1 METNGVEW
9 KEGGCDLMDEAAHNS
24 HLKPRACVSPAV
36 GWAPDADAGMV
47 VVLLAGIDT
56 VGLSTQARVSE
67 AVYGKLAE
75 AKASARLAEAAG
87 AVHCPDWLGA
97 QVKPTGAR
105 GGYPY
110 LLETDDFAVK
120 VAGPHQTTWP
130 GICAELRAHFL
141 HAHALGSR
149 GACEEAL
156 CWIREQLLYD
166 RDEAERQRV
175 RFETVSVSR
184 ADIHIDWQGG
194 WAPSFTDGE
203 ERRFIRPRNAHWHPF
218 LVGNRCQGYRFG
230 TGNPVMARIYD
241 KTAERAKRAD
251 EGYAALL
258 RERHGERFDPTKT
271 VWRLEFELHREAIAS
286 LKLAPESDAED
297 DDADVEAEL
306 SAEDLPHVGTL
317 PRLFAHLDAIFQHL
331 SYHWL
336 RLVIS
341 SSGSVRSRWPL
352 DPTWTT
358 LRAEFGR
365 VAGVAPLPPDALA
378 VVRGARWA
386 GRSRLLNRMAAG
398 VLASLDV
405 VDAEVAHASLR
416 RLREV
421 MEKRA
426 AREAERLAR
435 RRGRLLA
442 RLDHADGLEGLSEDE
457 LRERLAEIDGGKG
470 LSVER
475 AEVIRHRLQM
485 LLGIWA
491 AKGIFPLDITPI
503 ENVSS
508 LYWQHAEDLE
518 RLAKEVGGAPALL
531 QKHYQKTFKV
541 AAPLRLFSAQYNSR
555 PAGQVIAEGEG
566 TCC

>member
-1 METNGVEW
+1 
-9 KEGGCDLMDEAAHNS
+9 
-24 HLKPRACVSPAV
+24 
-36 GWAPDADAGMV
+36 MV
-47 VVLLAGIDT
+47 VVLAGLDT
-56 VGLSTQARVSE
+56 VGLSTRARVSE
-67 AVYGKLAE
+67 AVYEKLAE

-87 AVHCPDWLGA
+87 AAHCPDWLGA

-120 VAGPHQTTWP
+120 VAGQHQTTWP
-130 GICAELRAHFL
+130 GICVELRAHFL
-141 HAHALGSR
+141 HAHALGPR

-156 CWIREQLLYD
+156 CWVRERLLYD

-184 ADIHIDWQGG
+184 ADLHVDWQGG

-203 ERRFIRPRNAHWHPF
+203 ERRFIRPRNAHWHPYV
-218 LVGNRCQGYRFG
+218 VGNRCQGYRFG
-230 TGNPVMARIYD
+230 TGNPVLARIYD

-258 RERHGERFDPTKT
+258 RERHGERFDPAQT

-297 DDADVEAEL
+297 DEVDIEAEL

-317 PRLFAHLDAIFQHL
+317 PRLYAHLDAIFQHL

-336 RLVIS
+336 RLVVPA
-341 SSGSVRSRWPL
+341 SGSVRSRWPL
-352 DPTWTT
+352 DPTWAT
-358 LRAEFGR
+358 LRAEFGQ

-405 VDAEVAHASLR
+405 ADAEIAHASLL
-416 RLREV
+416 RLRET

-426 AREAERLAR
+426 EREAERLAR
-435 RRGRLLA
+435 RRAALISRLGQETLGG
-442 RLDHADGLEGLSEDE
+442 LDGVSENE
-457 LRERLAEIDGGKG
+457 LRAYVSVIDGGRG
-470 LSVER
+470 VAVER

-491 AKGIFPLDITPI
+491 AKGVLPLDITPI
-503 ENVSS
+503 ENVSE
-508 LYWQHAEDLE
+508 LYWQHADELE
-518 RLAKEVGGAPALL
+518 RLAEEVGGASALL

-541 AAPLRLFSAQYNSR
+541 AAPRDLFATQ
-555 PAGQVIAEGEG
+555 
-566 TCC
+566 